1 MKKIEFA
8 TFGGPDVLR
17 VVECE
22 RPVATRGQVTID
34 VTHAGVGLVDALLRS
49 GLLPLPLPFT
59 PGLEVAGHIA
69 AIGPDVTGF
78 EVGEPVVA
86 LLLLNFG
93 GYATTVAAP
102 AISVIR
108 LRGKGVDHETAAASI
123 VNFTT
128 AFILLSQIAPVDPSS
143 RILIHG
149 ASGGLGTACVKLA
162 RALGATDIVATT
174 SSAAKERY
182 LRQIGAATVLLT
194 SQLLEK
200 PDGVATRR
208 GYNIIVDPVGGEVR
222 RQSLGL
228 LERRGK
234 LLVVGGAEKTADIL
248 LSSTAIW
255 LNNAEVLGVNIG
267 AMSAA
272 QPERVAA
279 AARVVVE
286 MLGTAQ
292 FDAGAIEV
300 IPFANAAEAHRLLEA
315 KRVVGK
321 LVLAT

>member
-1 MKKIEFA
+1 
-8 TFGGPDVLR
+8 
-17 VVECE
+17 
-22 RPVATRGQVTID
+22 
-34 VTHAGVGLVDALLRS
+34 
-49 GLLPLPLPFT
+49 
-59 PGLEVAGHIA
+59 
-69 AIGPDVTGF
+69 
-78 EVGEPVVA
+78 
-86 LLLLNFG
+86 
-93 GYATTVAAP
+93 
-102 AISVIR
+102 
-108 LRGKGVDHETAAASI
+108 
-123 VNFTT
+123 
-128 AFILLSQIAPVDPSS
+128 
-143 RILIHG
+143 
-149 ASGGLGTACVKLA
+149 
-162 RALGATDIVATT
+162 
-174 SSAAKERY
+174 
-182 LRQIGAATVLLT
+182 VLLT

-272 QPERVAA
+272 QPERVTA

-292 FDAGAIEV
+292 LDAGAIEV